1 MPAKKATTVKKMKTA
16 PKYAQFRF
24 RLAALLD
31 QGNLHKLSP
40 NGTTMIRLKTKAS
53 QQKATTSFLLL
64 GISRPPQPLPPKI
77 NKSLGKMLTL
87 TQRAG
92 SRLLL
97 QRPAACGWQRRF
109 FSPRAVHARV
119 FPATLHHYRRAAAA
133 PVLFDRGGGGS
144 SSHLDEYGGV
154 EVAADGLVYPKA
166 ERDGSNGATVLPNTF
181 SMQEFTRNRY
191 DEWLDSRDAG
201 QAEEVP
207 QIYTI
212 SKATPIPDD
221 LILIYEHLAWF
232 SLQPSR
238 GMPLHE
244 LNHVLDEFFQR
255 MARKASVEAWL
266 AAHPFE
272 EASDNAE
279 AGWMHV

>member
-1 MPAKKATTVKKMKTA
+1 
-16 PKYAQFRF
+16 
-24 RLAALLD
+24 
-31 QGNLHKLSP
+31 
-40 NGTTMIRLKTKAS
+40 
-53 QQKATTSFLLL
+53 
-64 GISRPPQPLPPKI
+64 
-77 NKSLGKMLTL
+77 MLTL

-144 SSHLDEYGGV
+144 SSHLDEDGGV

-166 ERDGSNGATVLPNTF
+166 ERDGSNGVTVLPNTF

-201 QAEEVP
+201 QAEEYPGSP
-207 QIYTI
+207 QILCYKFANISQRPQYPVISSLSTSISLGTASSHHAECHYTVC
-212 SKATPIPDD
+212 TP
-221 LILIYEHLAWF
+221 LFLYHSLSLA
-232 SLQPSR
+232 SR
-238 GMPLHE
+238 QAAKLELE

-255 MARKASVEAWL
+255 TARKASVEAWL